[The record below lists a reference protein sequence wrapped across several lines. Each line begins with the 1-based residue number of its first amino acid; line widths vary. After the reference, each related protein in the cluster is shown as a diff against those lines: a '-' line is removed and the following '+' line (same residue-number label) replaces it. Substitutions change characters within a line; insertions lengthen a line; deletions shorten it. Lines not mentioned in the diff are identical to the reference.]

1 MPYHLATPQSQSW
14 RNVATNAGVIKPE
27 QNRIRIIC
35 PFTMG
40 SCRIDGLTRV
50 SEPGCNG
57 PDAVLRQGFG
67 GIGGSIAIIKQS
79 ETGRPAS

>member
-35 PFTMG
+35 AFTVG

-50 SEPGCNG
+50 SEPGRNS
-57 PDAVLRQGFG
+57 PEAVPREGLG
-67 GIGGSIAIIKQS
+67 GIGGSIGIVKQA